1 MASEPDILAPPQTV
15 AARLTRWEEFVYGV
29 VPAKAAGANLLVA
42 TWNLRAFGDLTKAWK
57 TPEGGSPK
65 RNFADIHAIAAVV
78 RRFDVVAV
86 QEVRGNLRALR
97 YLLKVLGEDWAI
109 ILTDVTLGK
118 DGNNERLA
126 FLFDT
131 RRVKPSG
138 LACELVVP
146 LEQQTGVSASGLERQ
161 FARTPYAVS
170 FLSSGQT
177 FTLITLHVDYGNT
190 AADRVPELKA
200 IAKWLAGWAEQ
211 EFGWD
216 HNLIALGDFNI
227 DRVSDP
233 LFEAFTSTGLTP
245 APQLADLPRTI
256 DKPGAAHFYDQI
268 AWFTKGQ
275 QHRPVLNLEAV
286 AGGQVDFVD
295 ALQGTSPTTSR
306 SGSSS
311 RSPQAESESLSAMS
325 SSVACAASTP
335 PRART
340 SPQNS
345 ESTPAWWCPPTLRK
359 SKLSTTPAREGRD
372 TSPPKPS
379 CAGA

>member
-1 MASEPDILAPPQTV
+1 MASDPDILAPPQAVTS
-15 AARLTRWEEFVYGV
+15 RLAHWEERVDGV
-29 VPAKAAGANLLVA
+29 VPAKTDSTNLLVA

-57 TPEGGSPK
+57 TPEGVSPK
-65 RNFADIHAIAAVV
+65 RNFADIHAIATMI

-86 QEVRGNLRALR
+86 QEVRGNLR
-97 YLLKVLGEDWAI
+97 YLLKVLGEDWAF

-131 RRVKPSG
+131 RRVKPSD

-146 LEQQTGVSASGLERQ
+146 LEQETGVSASGLERQ

-177 FTLITLHVDYGNT
+177 FTLITLHVDYGDT

-211 EFGWD
+211 EFGLD

-227 DRVSDP
+227 DRVGDP

-256 DKPGAAHFYDQI
+256 FDKPGAAHFYDQI

-275 QHRPVLNLEAV
+275 QHRPVMNLEAV
-286 AGGQVDFVD
+286 TGGQVDFVD
-295 ALQGTSPTTSR
+295 ALQGDGTRNDLSWHISDHSPLWVEFAI
-306 SGSSS
+306 
-311 RSPQAESESLSAMS
+311 P
-325 SSVACAASTP
+325 AA
-335 PRART
+335 
-340 SPQNS
+340 
-345 ESTPAWWCPPTLRK
+345 
-359 SKLSTTPAREGRD
+359 
-372 TSPPKPS
+372 
-379 CAGA
+379 